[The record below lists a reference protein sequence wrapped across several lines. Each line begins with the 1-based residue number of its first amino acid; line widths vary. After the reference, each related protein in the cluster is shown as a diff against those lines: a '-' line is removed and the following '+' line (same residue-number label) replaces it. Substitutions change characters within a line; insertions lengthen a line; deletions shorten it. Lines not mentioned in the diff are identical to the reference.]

1 MLLSEEKTA
10 IVKKKKNLLDDTPEV
25 SSVALDTVFN
35 AKFNIH
41 LDNEVVTK
49 YWKY

>member
-10 IVKKKKNLLDDTPEV
+10 IVKKDLLLDDTPEV

-41 LDNEVVTK
+41 LDNE
-49 YWKY
+49 

>member
-10 IVKKKKNLLDDTPEV
+10 IVKNDLFLDDTPEV

-41 LDNEVVTK
+41 LDNALWAK
-49 YWKY
+49 QWK

>member
-10 IVKKKKNLLDDTPEV
+10 IVKNDLFLDDTPEV

>member
-10 IVKKKKNLLDDTPEV
+10 IVKKDLLLDDTPEV

-35 AKFNIH
+35 AKFNIN
-41 LDNEVVTK
+41 LNNDTLSIF
-49 YWKY
+49 